1 MTKWPLIPNP
11 VMKENENDVASMKG
25 EEEKLKLDAESG
37 ETFVRNVNTSPDS
50 DEEEWD
56 GLHFFEDP
64 DNPKRERSIE
74 ARIFAQTEKFKYS
87 MR

>member
-1 MTKWPLIPNP
+1 MTKWPLKP
-11 VMKENENDVASMKG
+11 VPDKNKIENDVASTEDK
-25 EEEKLKLDAESG
+25 EKKQIVLKLEDELG

-74 ARIFAQTEKFKYS
+74 ARIFN
-87 MR
+87 

>member
-1 MTKWPLIPNP
+1 MLA
-11 VMKENENDVASMKG
+11 VEEG
-25 EEEKLKLDAESG
+25 ES
-37 ETFVRNVNTSPDS
+37 FVRNVNTSPDS

-74 ARIFAQTEKFKYS
+74 ARIFN
-87 MR
+87 